1 MSEQNVE
8 LHRRVIDLFNARD
21 IDEFITYFDPQIEF
35 HSVSAAVGGGV
46 YRGQDGLLKDIED
59 TMDAWGDEFSSEPE
73 AFFDLGEKTLLFH
86 VVHGRGRES
95 GAEVAM
101 PAAQLC
107 IWRNGLCVYF
117 KAYPQREDALRDLG
131 VSQDELEPIVP

>member
-8 LHRRVIDLFNARD
+8 LHRRVIDSFNARD
-21 IDEFITYFDPQIEF
+21 IDEFVTYFDPQIEF

-46 YRGQDGLLKDIED
+46 YRGHDGLRRDIED
-59 TMDAWGDEFSSEPE
+59 TMDAWGDGFTAEPE

-95 GAEVAM
+95 GAAVAM
-101 PAAQLC
+101 PAAQFC
-107 IWRNGLCVYF
+107 IWRNGLCVYL
-117 KAYPQREDALRDLG
+117 KAYPQREDALKDLG
-131 VSQDELEPIVP
+131 VSRDELEPILP